1 VFCLPENSLEKESSP
16 HSIYRQQSIDLAT
29 ENTEKRKSNIK
40 MQNATAA
47 GKGCINLSGEVVT
60 ITYYTDQG
68 HPGIGHFQAAP
79 GGIAG

>member
-1 VFCLPENSLEKESSP
+1 
-16 HSIYRQQSIDLAT
+16 
-29 ENTEKRKSNIK
+29 